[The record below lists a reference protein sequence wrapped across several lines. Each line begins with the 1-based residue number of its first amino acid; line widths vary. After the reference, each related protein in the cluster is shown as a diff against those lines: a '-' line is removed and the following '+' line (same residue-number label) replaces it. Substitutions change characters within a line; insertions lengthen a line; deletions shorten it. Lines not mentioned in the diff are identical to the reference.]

1 MNQNASSAIA
11 KLIDA
16 SSHLPPAEPVLVDAI
31 NAKENATAA
40 KRSRYA
46 VCQDTM
52 AVGQIAD
59 YILRVSKNV
68 QFTEAKE
75 RLEKKILLYIAD
87 GCNEAGLRQAFEDA
101 TRSRSYADL
110 VAACEAAQTKAL
122 KDSSNERQGSSA

>member
-11 KLIDA
+11 ELIVA
-16 SSHLPPAEPVLVDAI
+16 SSHLPPADPVLVDAI
-31 NAKENATAA
+31 NAPAA

-46 VCQDTM
+46 ICQDTM
-52 AVGQIAD
+52 AVGQLAD

-68 QFTEAKE
+68 PFTEAKE

-87 GCNEAGLRQAFEDA
+87 GCTEAGLRQAFEDA

-110 VAACEAAQTKAL
+110 VAACEAAQIKAL
-122 KDSSNERQGSSA
+122 KDSSNER